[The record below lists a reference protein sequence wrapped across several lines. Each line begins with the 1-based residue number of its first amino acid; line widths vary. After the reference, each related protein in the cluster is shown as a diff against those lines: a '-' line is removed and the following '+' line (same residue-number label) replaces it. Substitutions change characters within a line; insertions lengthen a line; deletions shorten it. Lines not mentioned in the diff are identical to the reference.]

1 MAGVRTNF
9 AAFIK
14 DFRQADALR
23 VKAGQDAVKV
33 EGYRQMRVLQAEIK
47 AGEPGKKKLKGLRE
61 ISKRY
66 SGDARLKPT
75 HARPL
80 ANLYHA
86 IRYKV
91 TKEGRLVFEFGAV
104 PGKTSNTWVG
114 IMKRRQEEQ
123 NYPVTDEMRTY
134 LAKIGA
140 ILRGKKK
147 LAEWPAKAFFLK
159 TTAFKNPARDI
170 IDTFWA
176 AHKSE
181 VMPNIESNFERKLR
195 GERI

>member
-9 AAFIK
+9 ASFIK
-14 DFRQADALR
+14 DFKRADAAR
-23 VKAGQDAVKV
+23 IKAGQDAVKI

-47 AGEPGKKKLKGLRE
+47 AGEPGKQKLKGLRE

-66 SGDARLKPT
+66 PGGRLKPT
-75 HARPL
+75 AARPL
-80 ANLYHA
+80 SNLFHA

-91 TKEGRLVFEFGAV
+91 TKEGELRFEFGAIH
-104 PGKTSNTWVG
+104 GKTSNTWVG
-114 IMKRRQEEQ
+114 IMKRRQEEH
-123 NYPVTDEMRTY
+123 NYPVTDEMRKY
-134 LAKIGA
+134 LAKIGT

-159 TTAFKNPARDI
+159 TNTFKNPARDI

-176 AHKSE
+176 AHRSE
-181 VMPNIESNFERKLR
+181 VMPNIERNFEKKLR

>member
-1 MAGVRTNF
+1 MSGVRTNF
-9 AAFIK
+9 AQFMREFKA
-14 DFRQADALR
+14 ADALR
-23 VKAGQDAVKV
+23 IKAGQDAVKV
-33 EGYRQMRVLQAEIK
+33 EGYRQMRVLQTEIK

-66 SGDARLKPT
+66 GGDARLKPT

-91 TKEGRLVFEFGAV
+91 TKEGQFTFEFGAV
-104 PGKTSNTWVG
+104 AGKTSNTWIG
-114 IMKRRQEEQ
+114 IMKRRQEEK
-123 NYPVTDEMRTY
+123 NYPVTDEMRTR
-134 LAKIGA
+134 LAKIGT
-140 ILRGKKK
+140 ILRGKAK
-147 LAEWPAKAFFLK
+147 LSEWPAKAFFLK
-159 TTAFKNPARDI
+159 TTTFKNPARDI

-176 AHKSE
+176 AHRHE
-181 VMPNIESNFERKLR
+181 VGPNIERNFERKLR